1 MILTMKK
8 IAEDVVYVHRPW
20 PYMVSGRRV
29 AATRKILAPHEERG
43 FSFSGRGSMACGAK
57 VEIGHV
63 NKFSLH
69 TTKNVLMKNIYQQLQ
84 GESCALRPEMV
95 GLASIWMFHLIAQLT
110 KHFCQIPIG
119 QDRT

>member
-1 MILTMKK
+1 
-8 IAEDVVYVHRPW
+8 
-20 PYMVSGRRV
+20 
-29 AATRKILAPHEERG
+29 
-43 FSFSGRGSMACGAK
+43 MACGAK

-119 QDRT
+119 QDRTEHELKHQKFKIQVNTTQISKEMKHPVVI